1 MKLLKRKGL
10 LILFFL
16 SFSVFVAVSF
26 HLSMRL
32 VPTARAPS
40 IYEGLH
46 VDVKDIDIGQEGSD
60 NREEED
66 EAAVLSET
74 AGDRNEMRDTIKEF
88 NSKDDYWKADILYP
102 MFGNHLWVY
111 QGMTE
116 IDFPRTPLNFNATSY
131 PSYNFTVVCAF
142 PYSEMAYL
150 SALIQMWPSFISVS
164 VFKPTTTVLEDIN
177 TAILT
182 LRLPSRVRLVLVDQ
196 PEGTYTDSF
205 YYPVNYLRDLA
216 IQNCITTHYIVV
228 DSGTLLSPNLHAEL
242 TRLTDAECGTK
253 VALILPLFFPS
264 TPTQQS
270 QQSQQQSQSQS
281 QQSQQ
286 SQSQQDC
293 RHRKSCILSAWH
305 NLPPTPRAV
314 RGLLLSGHLSTHAPT
329 AAKHDYVFL
338 DWTFLPPETHS
349 LRLACFDSLLQ
360 QPFVVV
366 RHAAD
371 VPGFDRR
378 FVGRGFNRVQQV
390 EHLRLRGFEFRLI
403 AHAFGEMLPREAGE
417 GSGLLR
423 GSLGE
428 GRGYLRGS
436 SAMEEAMRMKYLFMV
451 WYSEV
456 KDTRSVNRT
465 RMCSEKERA
474 RRKAVINK
482 LLLSASA

>member
-1 MKLLKRKGL
+1 M
-10 LILFFL
+10 
-16 SFSVFVAVSF
+16 
-26 HLSMRL
+26 
-32 VPTARAPS
+32 
-40 IYEGLH
+40 
-46 VDVKDIDIGQEGSD
+46 
-60 NREEED
+60 
-66 EAAVLSET
+66 
-74 AGDRNEMRDTIKEF
+74 
-88 NSKDDYWKADILYP
+88 
-102 MFGNHLWVY
+102 
-111 QGMTE
+111 
-116 IDFPRTPLNFNATSY
+116 
-131 PSYNFTVVCAF
+131 
-142 PYSEMAYL
+142 
-150 SALIQMWPSFISVS
+150 
-164 VFKPTTTVLEDIN
+164 
-177 TAILT
+177 
-182 LRLPSRVRLVLVDQ
+182 
-196 PEGTYTDSF
+196 
-205 YYPVNYLRDLA
+205 
-216 IQNCITTHYIVV
+216 
-228 DSGTLLSPNLHAEL
+228 
-242 TRLTDAECGTK
+242 
-253 VALILPLFFPS
+253 
-264 TPTQQS
+264 
-270 QQSQQQSQSQS
+270 
-281 QQSQQ
+281 
-286 SQSQQDC
+286 
-293 RHRKSCILSAWH
+293 
-305 NLPPTPRAV
+305 
-314 RGLLLSGHLSTHAPT
+314 
-329 AAKHDYVFL
+329 FL

-417 GSGLLR
+417 GSGLLK